1 MTAEIRCGPLRPLIS
16 APKLNPMIQLPSEF
30 DDIRPYYDTEIP
42 AAMERMAS
50 DPLLT
55 PALRFFDDQLDV
67 DAFRMRLRRIK
78 TIDQFQTKIM
88 VPLCTALVAKT
99 MTEFTASGAEHVD
112 PSYGSLYVSNHR
124 DIVMDAYLHQIVLK
138 QHRIPTC
145 HITFGSNLM
154 NPQFVVDF
162 GMSNKMFRT
171 DRKSSNV
178 RSFLRSSKHLSA
190 YINYVVPHGESLWIA
205 QRNGRTKDG
214 RDHTEPGLIR
224 MLLMNGNRKAQV
236 EALHITPLSISYQ
249 WEPCDILKAV
259 ERYRTLD
266 GQPYVKA
273 PGEDLQSIIT
283 GITQPKGRVHLAFGR
298 PVDVSAFSDPL
309 KREDISAIATQ
320 IDAQVW
326 SGYRLWDTNYVAF
339 DLLNGTRRF
348 AGCYDPA
355 VREQFIAKMEHDIAV
370 YPSLDA
376 DKLRELFL
384 KIYAGPVYDHPG
396 TLR

>member
-1 MTAEIRCGPLRPLIS
+1 
-16 APKLNPMIQLPSEF
+16 MIQLPPEF
-30 DDIRPYYDTEIP
+30 DDIRPYYDSEIP

-50 DPLLT
+50 DPVLT
-55 PALRFFDDQLDV
+55 PALRFMDKDIDV
-67 DAFRMRLRRIK
+67 DAFRAKLRKIRSS
-78 TIDQFQTKIM
+78 DQFQDEVM
-88 VPLCTALVAKT
+88 VPLCSAIVAKT
-99 MTEFTASGAEHVD
+99 MTQFTSSGVEHID
-112 PSYGSLYVSNHR
+112 PSYGTLYISNHR
-124 DIVMDAYLHQIVLK
+124 DIVMDAYLHQIVLNK
-138 QHRIPTC
+138 HRIPTC

-162 GMSNKMFRT
+162 GMSNKMFKT
-171 DRKSSNV
+171 DRKTSNV
-178 RSFLRSSKHLSA
+178 RSFLRSSMHLSA
-190 YINYVVPHGESLWIA
+190 YINYVVPHGDSLWIA

-214 RDHTEPGLIR
+214 RDHTDQGLVR

-273 PGEDLQSIIT
+273 QGEDLQSIIT
-283 GITQPKGRVHLAFGR
+283 GITQQKGNVHLAFGR
-298 PVDVSAFSDPL
+298 PIDVSGFSDPL
-309 KREDISAIATQ
+309 RREDLAAIATQ

-326 SGYRLWDTNYVAF
+326 REYRLWDTNYVGY
-339 DLLNGTRRF
+339 DLLNGTSRF

-355 VREQFIAKMEHDIAV
+355 VKDQFIDKMEHEIAA

-384 KIYAGPVYDHPG
+384 KIYAGPVYDNPDA
-396 TLR
+396 LK

>member
-1 MTAEIRCGPLRPLIS
+1 
-16 APKLNPMIQLPSEF
+16 MIQLPPEF
-30 DDIRPYYDTEIP
+30 DDIRPYYDSEIP

-50 DPLLT
+50 DPVLT
-55 PALRFFDDQLDV
+55 PALRFMDKDIDV
-67 DAFRMRLRRIK
+67 DAFRAKLRKIRSS
-78 TIDQFQTKIM
+78 DQFQDEVM
-88 VPLCTALVAKT
+88 VPLCSAIVAKT
-99 MTEFTASGAEHVD
+99 MTQFTSSGVEHID
-112 PSYGSLYVSNHR
+112 PSYGTLYISNHR
-124 DIVMDAYLHQIVLK
+124 DIVMDAYLHQIVLNK
-138 QHRIPTC
+138 HRIPTC

-162 GMSNKMFRT
+162 GMSNKMFKT
-171 DRKSSNV
+171 DRKTSNV
-178 RSFLRSSKHLSA
+178 RSFLRSSMHLSA
-190 YINYVVPHGESLWIA
+190 YINYVVPHGDSLWIA

-214 RDHTEPGLIR
+214 RDHTDQGLVR

-273 PGEDLQSIIT
+273 QGEDLQSIIT
-283 GITQPKGRVHLAFGR
+283 GITQQKGNVHLAFGR
-298 PVDVSAFSDPL
+298 PIDVSGFSDPL
-309 KREDISAIATQ
+309 RREDLAAIAMQ

-326 SGYRLWDTNYVAF
+326 REYRLWDTNYVGY
-339 DLLNGTRRF
+339 DLLNGTSRF
-348 AGCYDPA
+348 SGCYDPA
-355 VREQFIAKMEHDIAV
+355 VKDQFIDKMEHEIAA

-384 KIYAGPVYDHPG
+384 KIYAGPVYDNPDA
-396 TLR
+396 LK

>member
-1 MTAEIRCGPLRPLIS
+1 
-16 APKLNPMIQLPSEF
+16 MIQLPPEF
-30 DDIRPYYDTEIP
+30 DDIRPYYDSEIP

-50 DPLLT
+50 DPVLT
-55 PALRFFDDQLDV
+55 PALRFLDKDIDV
-67 DAFRMRLRRIK
+67 DAFRAKLRKIRSS
-78 TIDQFQTKIM
+78 DQFQDEVM
-88 VPLCTALVAKT
+88 VPLCSAIVAKT
-99 MTEFTASGAEHVD
+99 MTRFTSSGVEHID
-112 PSYGSLYVSNHR
+112 PSYGTLYISNHR
-124 DIVMDAYLHQIVLK
+124 DIVMDAYLHQIVLNK
-138 QHRIPTC
+138 NRIPTC

-162 GMSNKMFRT
+162 GMSNKMFKT
-171 DRKSSNV
+171 DRKTSNV
-178 RSFLRSSKHLSA
+178 RSFLRSSMHLSA
-190 YINYVVPHGESLWIA
+190 YINYVVPHGDSLWIA

-214 RDHTEPGLIR
+214 RDHTDQGLVR

-273 PGEDLQSIIT
+273 QGEDLQSIIT
-283 GITQPKGRVHLAFGR
+283 GITQQKGNVHLAFGT
-298 PVDVSAFSDPL
+298 PIDVSGFSDPL
-309 KREDISAIATQ
+309 RREDLAAIATQ

-326 SGYRLWDTNYVAF
+326 REYRLWDTNYVGY
-339 DLLNGTRRF
+339 DLLNGTSRF

-355 VREQFIAKMEHDIAV
+355 VKDQFIDKMEHEIAA

-384 KIYAGPVYDHPG
+384 KIYAGPVYDNPDA
-396 TLR
+396 LK

>member
-1 MTAEIRCGPLRPLIS
+1 
-16 APKLNPMIQLPSEF
+16 MIQLPPEF
-30 DDIRPYYDTEIP
+30 DDIRPYYDSEIP

-50 DPLLT
+50 DPVLT
-55 PALRFFDDQLDV
+55 PALRFLDKDIDV
-67 DAFRMRLRRIK
+67 DAFRAKLRKIRSS
-78 TIDQFQTKIM
+78 DQFQDEVM
-88 VPLCTALVAKT
+88 VPLCSAIVAKT
-99 MTEFTASGAEHVD
+99 MTRFTSSGVEHID
-112 PSYGSLYVSNHR
+112 PSYGTLYISNHR
-124 DIVMDAYLHQIVLK
+124 DIVMDAYLHQIVLNK
-138 QHRIPTC
+138 HRIPTC

-162 GMSNKMFRT
+162 GMSNKMFKT
-171 DRKSSNV
+171 DRKTSNV
-178 RSFLRSSKHLSA
+178 RSFLRSSMHLSA
-190 YINYVVPHGESLWIA
+190 YINYVVPHGDSLWIA

-214 RDHTEPGLIR
+214 RDHTDQGLVR

-273 PGEDLQSIIT
+273 QGEDLQSIIT
-283 GITQPKGRVHLAFGR
+283 GITQQKGNVHLAFGT
-298 PVDVSAFSDPL
+298 PIDVSGFSDPL
-309 KREDISAIATQ
+309 RREDLAAIATQ

-326 SGYRLWDTNYVAF
+326 REYRLWDTNYVGY
-339 DLLNGTRRF
+339 DLLNGTSRF

-355 VREQFIAKMEHDIAV
+355 VKDQFIDKMEHEIAA

-384 KIYAGPVYDHPG
+384 KIYAGPVYDNPDA
-396 TLR
+396 LK

>member
-1 MTAEIRCGPLRPLIS
+1 
-16 APKLNPMIQLPSEF
+16 MIQLPPEF
-30 DDIRPYYDTEIP
+30 DDIRPYYDSEIP

-50 DPLLT
+50 DPVLT
-55 PALRFFDDQLDV
+55 PALRFMDKDIDV
-67 DAFRMRLRRIK
+67 DAFRAKLRKIRSS
-78 TIDQFQTKIM
+78 DQFQDEVM
-88 VPLCTALVAKT
+88 VPLCSAIVAKT
-99 MTEFTASGAEHVD
+99 MTQFTSSGVEHID
-112 PSYGSLYVSNHR
+112 PSYGTLYISNHR
-124 DIVMDAYLHQIVLK
+124 DIVMDAYLHQIVLNK
-138 QHRIPTC
+138 HRIPTC

-162 GMSNKMFRT
+162 GMSNKMFKT
-171 DRKSSNV
+171 DRKTSNV
-178 RSFLRSSKHLSA
+178 RSFLRSSMHLSA
-190 YINYVVPHGESLWIA
+190 YINYVVPHGDSLWIA

-214 RDHTEPGLIR
+214 RDHTDQGLVR

-273 PGEDLQSIIT
+273 QGEDLQSIIT
-283 GITQPKGRVHLAFGR
+283 GITQQKGNVHLAFGT
-298 PVDVSAFSDPL
+298 PIDVSGFSDPL
-309 KREDISAIATQ
+309 RREDLAAIATQ

-326 SGYRLWDTNYVAF
+326 REYRLWDTNYVGY
-339 DLLNGTRRF
+339 DLLNGTSRF

-355 VREQFIAKMEHDIAV
+355 VKDQFIEKMEHEIAA

-376 DKLRELFL
+376 GKLRELFL
-384 KIYAGPVYDHPG
+384 KIYAGPVYDNPDA
-396 TLR
+396 LK